1 MINDLSNKLHS
12 LLSEKEI
19 YRICVENLAQLPGK
33 PMVLAIYLDKKR
45 KMLKVRDCKNIPHR
59 LDPDTIQIPFETSL
73 THLAFDQKK
82 IIHSKDT
89 IIDERQS
96 SEIRKYK
103 KETLKISSE
112 ACIPLLDGMKP
123 IGAINLMYRDLHQFT
138 QAELDLMASIG
149 KTISIS
155 LVSAKQS
162 AQLKHQATHDDLTG
176 LPNRTAFSNSLKTEL
191 ENESE
196 NKGSI
201 AVFLIDL
208 DRFKEVNDTLGHP
221 FGDSLLQIIGSRL
234 NPFLF
239 THHSNLCRI
248 GGDEFAFIIT
258 GISDTKSL
266 LKIADQVMK
275 LIKEPHVV
283 KDIKLDLG
291 ASMGISFSGEETVKS
306 QELLGRADV
315 AMYEAKNEG
324 KDYCLYTKSIDQHS
338 RDKLALMSDLRTGIR
353 EKQFILHYQ
362 PKLDCNSRKVTGFE
376 ALIRWNKLDR
386 GLLYP
391 DKFIDLMEMN
401 ELIHSL
407 TDFVIEEA
415 LEKLRFFHSKGQ
427 LFNIS
432 VNVSTRN
439 LLDKD
444 FPNRLHLLLKKSG
457 VAAHHLD
464 LEITESAI
472 IKDPVRVLEVL
483 DKIKRIGI
491 MLSIDDYGTGY
502 SSLSYL
508 KQLPIH
514 VLKIDRSFIMNLER
528 NKSDHTI
535 VSSTI
540 ALAHNLG
547 LKVVAEG
554 VETESAL
561 EILNEQ
567 NCDFA
572 QGYFFSKPIPEEL
585 LGDYL
590 KQARS

>member
-1 MINDLSNKLHS
+1 
-12 LLSEKEI
+12 
-19 YRICVENLAQLPGK
+19 
-33 PMVLAIYLDKKR
+33 
-45 KMLKVRDCKNIPHR
+45 
-59 LDPDTIQIPFETSL
+59 
-73 THLAFDQKK
+73 
-82 IIHSKDT
+82 
-89 IIDERQS
+89 
-96 SEIRKYK
+96 
-103 KETLKISSE
+103 
-112 ACIPLLDGMKP
+112 
-123 IGAINLMYRDLHQFT
+123 
-138 QAELDLMASIG
+138 
-149 KTISIS
+149 
-155 LVSAKQS
+155 
-162 AQLKHQATHDDLTG
+162 
-176 LPNRTAFSNSLKTEL
+176 
-191 ENESE
+191 
-196 NKGSI
+196 
-201 AVFLIDL
+201 
-208 DRFKEVNDTLGHP
+208 
-221 FGDSLLQIIGSRL
+221 
-234 NPFLF
+234 
-239 THHSNLCRI
+239 
-248 GGDEFAFIIT
+248 
-258 GISDTKSL
+258 
-266 LKIADQVMK
+266 
-275 LIKEPHVV
+275 
-283 KDIKLDLG
+283 
-291 ASMGISFSGEETVKS
+291 
-306 QELLGRADV
+306 
-315 AMYEAKNEG
+315 
-324 KDYCLYTKSIDQHS
+324 
-338 RDKLALMSDLRTGIR
+338 
-353 EKQFILHYQ
+353 
-362 PKLDCNSRKVTGFE
+362 VTGFE